1 MTPAPLPR
9 RLVIATRESALAL
22 WQAEHIRA
30 RLAGLYPQLHVDLL
44 GVTTQ
49 GDRVLDRPLAS
60 IGGKGLFIKELEV
73 AMSEGRA
80 DIAVHSLKDLPMEM
94 PDGFALAAVTARED
108 PRDAFVSN
116 RCARLADLPEGA
128 VVGTSSLRREAQ
140 LRERRPDLA
149 MQPLRGN
156 VNTRLRKLDEGQFDA
171 IVLAAAGLKRL
182 GLADRIADFLAP
194 DESLPAAGQGA
205 LAIECLRDRPDLADV
220 LAPLAD
226 LATTLAVTAERAFA
240 RSLSGNC
247 RTPLAAYGEWSGERL
262 WLRGLVAGVDG
273 REVIRGERDERVEDA
288 AAAEALG
295 LSLADEFLARGAA
308 RLIAG

>member
-1 MTPAPLPR
+1 M
-9 RLVIATRESALAL
+9 
-22 WQAEHIRA
+22 
-30 RLAGLYPQLHVDLL
+30 AG
-44 GVTTQ
+44 
-49 GDRVLDRPLAS
+49 A
-60 IGGKGLFIKELEV
+60 
-73 AMSEGRA
+73 
-80 DIAVHSLKDLPMEM
+80 
-94 PDGFALAAVTARED
+94 
-108 PRDAFVSN
+108 
-116 RCARLADLPEGA
+116 ADLNGNFSAGAEFNVWVDPEA
-128 VVGTSSLRREAQ
+128 A
-140 LRERRPDLA
+140 
-149 MQPLRGN
+149 
-156 VNTRLRKLDEGQFDA
+156 A